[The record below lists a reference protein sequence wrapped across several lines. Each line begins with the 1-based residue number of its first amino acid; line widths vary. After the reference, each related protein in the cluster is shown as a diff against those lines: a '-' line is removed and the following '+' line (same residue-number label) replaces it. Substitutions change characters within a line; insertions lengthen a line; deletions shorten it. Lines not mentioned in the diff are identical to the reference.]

1 MNNGK
6 PDDLGYEETF
16 AWRDR
21 QQLTG
26 QALLAAAAELAA
38 ESGST
43 AADQRAR
50 ITEMNANMAAI
61 TRRVL
66 VTARRRGG
74 DELPGVAAS

>member
-1 MNNGK
+1 
-6 PDDLGYEETF
+6 L
-16 AWRDR
+16 RDR

-26 QALLAAAAELAA
+26 QALLAAAAALAT

-43 AADQRAR
+43 AADHRAR

-66 VTARRRGG
+66 VTAQRRAG
-74 DELPGVAAS
+74 DELPVAATS